1 MAHDLESQFAT
12 WAKRPGQVE
21 QERCDN
27 AAQMV
32 RKAIGG

>member
-1 MAHDLESQFAT
+1 MARDWESQFAT